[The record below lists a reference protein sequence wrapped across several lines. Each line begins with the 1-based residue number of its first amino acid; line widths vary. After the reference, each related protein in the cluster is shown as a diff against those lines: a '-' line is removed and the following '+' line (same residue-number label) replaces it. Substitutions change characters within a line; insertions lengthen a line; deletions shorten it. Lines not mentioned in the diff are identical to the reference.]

1 MKIAVGTVQF
11 GADYGA
17 FNATGQV
24 GVADVTA
31 ILDLATAAG
40 IDLLDCARAYGTAE
54 DVLGAS
60 KRTDRFRVVTKCPS
74 LSGAADPV
82 AALRAAF
89 DASCT
94 ALGVTRVEG
103 YLLHNIADLAG
114 PYGPA
119 LWHTLEGFREQGR
132 VGRIGV
138 SAYGIAE
145 AKAVAETYP
154 ITLVQLP
161 ANVLIPWY
169 ETDCLPENIEVHVRS
184 AFLQGFLLCTPE
196 TLAPRFA
203 PWRQTLV
210 SFREQAAAQGLDP
223 ITAALAPL
231 LHSDAIDR
239 VVVGVDSARHLEEI
253 IGAVRGAG
261 NAAPAF
267 GPFPEVAAELIDPR
281 KWSQ

>member
-1 MKIAVGTVQF
+1 MKVAVGTVQF

-24 GVADVTA
+24 GVADVAA

-60 KRTDRFRVVTKCPS
+60 NRIDRFRVVTKCPS

-89 DASCT
+89 HASCT

-119 LWHTLEGFREQGR
+119 LWHTLEGFREQGL
-132 VGRIGV
+132 VERIGV
-138 SAYGIAE
+138 SAYNIAE

-169 ETDCLPENIEVHVRS
+169 KTDRLPENIEVHVRS

-210 SFREQAAAQGLDP
+210 CFREQAAAQGLSP
-223 ITAALAPL
+223 VSAALAPL

-239 VVVGVDSARHLEEI
+239 VVVGVDSASHLEEI
-253 IGAVRGAG
+253 IRSVRDADGKT
-261 NAAPAF
+261 PVL
-267 GPFPEVAAELIDPR
+267 GPFPKVTDELIDPR
-281 KWSQ
+281 KWFQ